1 MPRLVDGSVSKRS
14 CEPGL
19 PFRASEAP
27 SARSP
32 VAKRRFLGRMAW
44 TSGSGFGR
52 TSADE
57 DISDD
62 DVAVLAESVMVDA
75 GP

>member
-1 MPRLVDGSVSKRS
+1 MPRLVDGSVSNRS
-14 CEPGL
+14 CDPGL
-19 PFRASEAP
+19 PFRANEAP

-32 VAKRRFLGRMAW
+32 VAKRRFLGRTAL
-44 TSGSGFGR
+44 TSRSGLGR

-57 DISDD
+57 DMSDD
-62 DVAVLAESVMVDA
+62 DVARLAESVIVNA